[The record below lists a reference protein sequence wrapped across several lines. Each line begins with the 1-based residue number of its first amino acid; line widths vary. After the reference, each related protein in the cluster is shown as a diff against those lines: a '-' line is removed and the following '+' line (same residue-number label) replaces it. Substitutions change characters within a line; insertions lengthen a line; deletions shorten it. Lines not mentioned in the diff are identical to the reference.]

1 MRVLVDVSAV
11 PHDPV
16 GAGRYTVEL
25 VAALSRTGAVDLSL
39 LARRDD
45 HQRWTELVPSA
56 QVHADA
62 PTNRPARLVWEQTRA
77 PRLAAELDLDVWHGP
92 HYTLPL
98 HTNVPRVVTVHDLT
112 FFDHPEW
119 HERTKVAY
127 FRRVVPAAVRDAHAI
142 IAVSAFTA
150 AGVRRRFDPAA
161 PVYVAPHGVDHDRF
175 RTDPAPDESAQLRA
189 LGVRPPYLAFVGLI
203 EPRKDV
209 PALVAAFA
217 RITADRPNLRLV
229 LAGGDGW
236 GARAVRDAVAASG
249 VASRI
254 LRPGYIP
261 ADAVPVLLRNAEVV
275 AYPSLTEGFG
285 LPALEALACG
295 AALVSTSGSA
305 VEEVVGDAALLVA
318 PGDIDALTSALDWLL
333 SDPHARID
341 LGLRGP
347 ARARGYTWDASAA
360 IHLEAY
366 RHAAGRRADSHASG
380 ST

>member
-16 GAGRYTVEL
+16 GAGRYTLEL
-25 VAALSRTGAVDLSL
+25 VTALARTGEIDLSL

-45 HQRWTELVPSA
+45 GERWTAVAPTA
-56 QVHADA
+56 RVHAVG

-77 PRLAAELDLDVWHGP
+77 PRLAAALDLDVWHGP

-98 HTNVPRVVTVHDLT
+98 RAMVPRVVTVHDLT

-127 FRRVVPAAVRDAHAI
+127 FRRVIPAAVRNASAI
-142 IAVSAFTA
+142 VAVSAFTA
-150 AGVRRRFDPAA
+150 AGIRRQFDPTV
-161 PVYVAPHGVDHDRF
+161 PVFVAPHGVDHEHF
-175 RTDPAPDESAQLRA
+175 RTDPAPGEDALLRA
-189 LGVRPPYLAFVGLI
+189 LGVGSPYIAFVGLL
-203 EPRKDV
+203 EPRKNV
-209 PALVAAFA
+209 PALVTAFA
-217 RITADRPNLRLV
+217 RVTAGRPNLRLV
-229 LAGGDGW
+229 LGGGDGW
-236 GARAVRDAVAASG
+236 GASAVREAVVASG

-254 LRPGYIP
+254 LRPGYVP
-261 ADAVPVLLRNAEVV
+261 ADAVPALLRNAEVV

-295 AALVSTSGSA
+295 APLVSTSGSV

-318 PGDIDALTSALDWLL
+318 PGDVDALTSALDWLL
-333 SDPHARID
+333 SDPHARTD
-341 LGLRGP
+341 LALRGP
-347 ARARGYTWDASAA
+347 ARAQGYTWDASAA

-366 RHAAGRRADSHASG
+366 RHAAGQRAAPSS
-380 ST
+380 

>member
-16 GAGRYTVEL
+16 GAGRYTLEL
-25 VAALSRTGAVDLSL
+25 VAALSRSNAVDLSL
-39 LARRDD
+39 LARSDD
-45 HQRWTELVPSA
+45 HDRWAALTPTA
-56 QVHADA
+56 RVHAVA
-62 PTNRPARLVWEQTRA
+62 PSHRPARLVWEQTRA
-77 PRLAAELDLDVWHGP
+77 PRLAAALELDVWHGP

-98 HTNVPRVVTVHDLT
+98 RATVPRVVTLHDLT

-127 FRRVVPAAVRDAHAI
+127 FRRVIPAAIRQASAI
-142 IAVSAFTA
+142 VAVSAFTA
-150 AGVRRRFDPAA
+150 TGVRRRFDPTA
-161 PVYVAPHGVDHDRF
+161 PVFVAPHGVDHDRF
-175 RTDPAPDESAQLRA
+175 RTDAVPDEAAQLSA
-189 LGVRPPYLAFVGLI
+189 LGVRAPYLAFVGLI
-203 EPRKDV
+203 EPRKNV

-217 RITADRPNLRLV
+217 RVAATRPNLRLV

-236 GARAVRDAVAASG
+236 GAHAVRDAVATSG

-261 ADAVPVLLRNAEVV
+261 AGAVPVLLRNAEIVV
-275 AYPSLTEGFG
+275 YPSLTEGFG

-318 PGDIDALTSALDWLL
+318 PGDVDALSAALDWLL
-333 SDPHARID
+333 NDPNARID
-341 LGLRGP
+341 LALRGP
-347 ARARGYTWDASAA
+347 ARAQGYTWDASAA

-366 RHAAGRRADSHASG
+366 RRAAGRPTEADA
-380 ST
+380 